1 MNNFVNTFF
10 TIGYNGPYILFV
22 TAILMVIYQ
31 AVFGLYDAQVE
42 EGILGLELPNLS
54 LLMSS
59 STPVLFVIEALFDES
74 LEVDIDALIPSL
86 KNFMASL
93 QPERTLQWY
102 DSILHPHFF
111 SLAHT
116 HTYIVLNFDV
126 KITNLKLK

>member
-1 MNNFVNTFF
+1 MLAFKMQLEDSYFSF
-10 TIGYNGPYILFV
+10 RRIQRCSEHDFISFEK
-22 TAILMVIYQ
+22 TAADRCAALRT
-31 AVFGLYDAQVE
+31 LS
-42 EGILGLELPNLS
+42 NLS